1 MIGNLVMDSILEDI
15 LTDSNIDYPRKDL
28 DPAVWNRNGNT
39 YILRPEVKNKI
50 LDVIKQYPDDLID
63 MAASGE
69 SGATVH
75 IVGSICTNTFLDD
88 CDIDVHIVISE
99 DSNFHGD
106 LEFQSKVMD
115 WFNLIRDEIG
125 GYIEKHPIEVFTQFD
140 PNQDYMSD
148 GVYNLIPDEWL
159 VGPKI
164 EPLTYD
170 PYQDYSHIANDLR
183 NSVEDADKLIGELKR
198 DVIDYDMVK
207 QAMDNLAPDQQ
218 GIFLARL
225 KSKLEEI
232 EKDIEDLY
240 GKRREW
246 VDMRRQASKPSTP
259 EEAQND
265 VELVRKWN
273 DTNAVF
279 KFISRYQYFRV
290 IKDLEKLLADGV
302 VEPNEIDIIKGIVG
316 V

>member
-115 WFNLIRDEIG
+115 WFNLNRDEIG

-140 PNQDYMSD
+140 P
-148 GVYNLIPDEWL
+148 I
-159 VGPKI
+159 
-164 EPLTYD
+164 
-170 PYQDYSHIANDLR
+170 R
-183 NSVEDADKLIGELKR
+183 
-198 DVIDYDMVK
+198 
-207 QAMDNLAPDQQ
+207 
-218 GIFLARL
+218 
-225 KSKLEEI
+225 
-232 EKDIEDLY
+232 
-240 GKRREW
+240 
-246 VDMRRQASKPSTP
+246 
-259 EEAQND
+259 
-265 VELVRKWN
+265 
-273 DTNAVF
+273 
-279 KFISRYQYFRV
+279 
-290 IKDLEKLLADGV
+290 
-302 VEPNEIDIIKGIVG
+302 II
-316 V
+316 